1 MTDVRHALEGDTL
14 VINVAGR
21 FDTTTSS
28 EIVQEIDR
36 ARATCRHGEL
46 VLDLDGLEAISSV
59 GLRAVLR
66 LIKEERRMQIDNASL
81 QVYETL
87 EMTGFTELVKVHRAY
102 HRVSVE
108 GCEVIGSGANGK
120 VYRLGSDIIVK
131 VYDNPDSLP
140 EIRRERELARM
151 AFVAGI
157 PTAIP
162 YDVVRVGEGYG
173 SVFELLE
180 ARSYGQLLAS
190 GEKTVE
196 EIAQMA
202 ATLLRQIHA
211 TMIES
216 ELLPSMRE
224 VALGWIDILEGHLSP
239 VAVTKVRSLVASVPD
254 DPHLLHGDYHIKN
267 IMMQD
272 GESLLID
279 MDTLC
284 HGHPVFE
291 LGSVFNACVGF
302 GWAGEDVVESFMG
315 ISYETSCKLWH
326 EMLRRYLG
334 TDDEQVLRSV
344 EEKATLVGCLRLM
357 RHPIDHGT
365 AETAEGRRRI
375 ELYRARIEEL
385 VPKIDTL
392 LF

>member
-1 MTDVRHALEGDTL
+1 MTCVRHALEGDTL
-14 VINVAGR
+14 VINVTGR
-21 FDTTTSS
+21 FDTTTSP
-28 EIVQEIDR
+28 EIVREIDR
-36 ARATCRHGEL
+36 ARVTCRHGDL
-46 VLDLDGLEAISSV
+46 VLDFDGLTVISSV

-66 LIKEERRMQIDNASL
+66 LIKEERSMQIDNASL
-81 QVYETL
+81 PVYETL
-87 EMTGFTELVKVHRAY
+87 EITGFTELVKVHRAY
-102 HRVSVE
+102 RRVSVE

-120 VYRLGSDIIVK
+120 VYRFGPDTIVK
-131 VYDNPDSLP
+131 VYDNPDSLS

-173 SVFELLE
+173 SVFELLD
-180 ARSYGQLLAS
+180 AQSYGQLLAS

-202 ATLLRQIHA
+202 ATLLRQIHD
-211 TMIES
+211 TVIES

-224 VALGWIDILEGHLSP
+224 VALGWVDALEGLLEP
-239 VAVTKVRSLVASVPD
+239 ATAEKVRSLVASVPD

-302 GWAGEDVVESFMG
+302 GWAGADVVESFMG
-315 ISYETSCKLWH
+315 ISYDTSCRLWH
-326 EMLRRYLG
+326 EMLGRYLG
-334 TDDEQVLRSV
+334 TEDEQTLRSV
-344 EEKATLVGCLRLM
+344 EDKATLVGCLRLM

-365 AETAEGRRRI
+365 SETPEGRRRI

-385 VPKIDTL
+385 APKVDTL